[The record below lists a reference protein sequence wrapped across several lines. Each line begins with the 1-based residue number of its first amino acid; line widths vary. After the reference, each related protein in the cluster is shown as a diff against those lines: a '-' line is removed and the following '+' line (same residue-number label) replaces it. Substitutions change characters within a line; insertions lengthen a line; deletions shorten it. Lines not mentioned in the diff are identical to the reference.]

1 MSTRHYFSIKKGNET
16 VFEEQ
21 ILGNHDFFD
30 DKFYKNINIK
40 FNEELECV
48 ELQEINLAD
57 FFVEWIN
64 FLERNPEKNGVSIS
78 NLLKCKDNFIQ
89 YQNLIDANYYC
100 LQPFM
105 LLRDIKEYIY
115 QINESSFN
123 NYGKLKEGYK
133 AYIEAF

>member
-30 DKFYKNINIK
+30 DEFYKNANIK
-40 FNEELECV
+40 FDEELECV
-48 ELQEINLAD
+48 GLQEINLAD

-64 FLERNPEKNGVSIS
+64 FLERNPLMNGVSIPKPV
-78 NLLKCKDNFIQ
+78 KCRDKFLQ

-115 QINESSFN
+115 QIDESLFD
-123 NYGKLKEGYK
+123 NYGKLKEGYT

>member
-48 ELQEINLAD
+48 ELQEINLTD

-78 NLLKCKDNFIQ
+78 NLLKCKDKFIQ

>member
-78 NLLKCKDNFIQ
+78 NLLKCKDKFIQ

>member
-1 MSTRHYFSIKKGNET
+1 MSTRHYFSIKKDNET

-30 DKFYKNINIK
+30 DEFYKNVNIK
-40 FNEELECV
+40 FDEELECV
-48 ELQEINLAD
+48 ELQEINFAD

-64 FLERNPEKNGVSIS
+64 FLERNPLMNGVSIPKS
-78 NLLKCKDNFIQ
+78 LKFRGKFLQ
-89 YQNLIDANYYC
+89 YQNLLDANYYC

-105 LLRDIKEYIY
+105 LLRDIKDYIY
-115 QINESSFN
+115 QIDESSFD
-123 NYGKLKEGYK
+123 NYGKLKERYT

>member
-1 MSTRHYFSIKKGNET
+1 MSTRHYFIIKKGNET

-30 DKFYKNINIK
+30 DEFYKNANIK
-40 FNEELECV
+40 YDDELECV
-48 ELQEINLAD
+48 NLQKINIAD

-64 FLERNPEKNGVSIS
+64 YLERNPEINNVSIPKS
-78 NLLKCKDNFIQ
+78 LKPRDKFLQ
-89 YQNLIDANYYC
+89 YQNLINANYYC

-105 LLRDIKEYIY
+105 LLRDIKDYIY
-115 QINESSFN
+115 QFNESSFD

-133 AYIEAF
+133 AYIVAS